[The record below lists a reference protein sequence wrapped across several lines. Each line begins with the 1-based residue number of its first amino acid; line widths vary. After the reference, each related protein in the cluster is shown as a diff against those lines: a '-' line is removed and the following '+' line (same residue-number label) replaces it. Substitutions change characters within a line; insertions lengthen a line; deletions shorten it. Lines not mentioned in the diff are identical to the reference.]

1 MARMRCP
8 HCGSPA
14 TLRGSRWV
22 CGWCGD
28 FGVLAPV
35 EEQRRGIAIHVTV
48 TEPPAEPPQQFT
60 QPELEDLVRRWDLE
74 AGGDTLRELLLAAF
88 PEAAACVAPEE
99 AAALEAPALLEAVY
113 EKDPDL
119 AVAMWRKALDAAQ
132 DHLGAPERAAYLLC
146 ELMDGVW
153 CGSVSL
159 WFVLKSLREN
169 ADFARQ
175 VFGSAYVGY
184 PQAEL
189 LKACDA
195 ASEPALKAAW
205 TALLE
210 DNPYFEGFH

>member
-22 CGWCGD
+22 CGWCG
-28 FGVLAPV
+28 
-35 EEQRRGIAIHVTV
+35 
-48 TEPPAEPPQQFT
+48 
-60 QPELEDLVRRWDLE
+60 
-74 AGGDTLRELLLAAF
+74 
-88 PEAAACVAPEE
+88 
-99 AAALEAPALLEAVY
+99 
-113 EKDPDL
+113 
-119 AVAMWRKALDAAQ
+119 
-132 DHLGAPERAAYLLC
+132 
-146 ELMDGVW
+146 
-153 CGSVSL
+153 SVSL
-159 WFVLKSLREN
+159 WFVLKSLRED

-195 ASEPALKAAW
+195 AGEPALKAAW